1 MSGWGLSDNAAL
13 KEVLLSPLGRGL
25 EFLIAVGLVDIWWD
39 VGWGWRVGCSI
50 GVGLVGWVIVGVGGK
65 GFRRW
70 AYGVQFNIG
79 FAFSR
84 LKAQVGLFL
93 IVGLVRL
100 CILFDIYLGI
110 HHFAG

>member
-1 MSGWGLSDNAAL
+1 M
-13 KEVLLSPLGRGL
+13 SPLGRGL
-25 EFLIAVGLVDIWWD
+25 EFLIAVGLVNIWGD
-39 VGWGWRVGCSI
+39 VGWGRRVGSSI
-50 GVGLVGWVIVGVGGK
+50 GVGLVGWVIVGVGRE

-70 AYGVQFNIG
+70 PDGVQFNIG

-84 LKAQVGLFL
+84 LKTHVGLFL

-110 HHFAG
+110 HHSAG